1 MNQKEFMQKVDELL
15 GHMKVDELRNCLHQ
29 LARKTDESKRDS
41 FLQLIEDCS
50 YDESESAPE
59 KDQFKRLMSDEKVA
73 DCMADIMDKFE
84 KIAEGELCLSA
95 RGYEDYSGGYWSS
108 DWDWEYEDQMG
119 IGKTIEQAAQFAHDC
134 MNDCRYQEAVEI
146 FDLIMKIT
154 VFADDEDGG
163 DVVELSFEE
172 MVKEHLL
179 GVNLNV
185 FALDVLYSNYQ
196 NHPISQRASVLF
208 SYFSY
213 PYFQNIKIED
223 IFAVGRI
230 ELKDTDIFLQSWI
243 EYLMHQEGEVAARLL
258 PEAILYFKGPEGLP
272 AMARIGYKVHPSI
285 YLSALLEYE
294 KKHDYE
300 KMKEIGL
307 EALEK
312 IDIDLVIRGEIAIK
326 TAQAAY
332 CTEDYKAMKKCWYEA
347 FYSDSSVA
355 NFLRLFRDREVA
367 LAYKQLAEKRIA
379 ELHTT
384 DQLYYHADYEVKKN
398 VPAEFDYRHLCFFA
412 GYIEK
417 IHSWCKAKKN
427 PLGWSSHFI
436 GYGIDLLLLF
446 LYADNQLHKAGKHIL
461 GRVAKRLDFDDSE
474 NLVFM
479 KENAVFASD
488 LSSQDS
494 EDVFW
499 DVFCTWKSYYVVP
512 AVSINTYIDWLETVI
527 DKRIIAIVGGKYRN
541 KYNDVALLAAALGEV
556 KESMGIEMAKNIIT
570 KKYIDMYPRH
580 NAFRRALK
588 EYMD

>member
-1 MNQKEFMQKVDELL
+1 MNQKEFLQSVDDLL
-15 GHMKVDELRNCLHQ
+15 EHMSIAELRDCLHQ
-29 LARKTDESKRDS
+29 LARKTDENKRDS
-41 FLQLIEDCS
+41 FIQLIEDCS
-50 YDESESAPE
+50 YAESDSAHE
-59 KDQFKRLMSDEKVA
+59 KDRYKRLMSDKKVT
-73 DCMADIMDKFE
+73 DRMADIMDKIV

-108 DWDWEYEDQMG
+108 DWVWEYEDHMG
-119 IGKTIEQAAQFAHDC
+119 VGETIMDAVFFAHDC

-154 VFADDEDGG
+154 VYAEDEDGG
-163 DVVELSFEE
+163 DIVELSFEE
-172 MVKEHLL
+172 MVDEHLI

-196 NHPISQRASVLF
+196 NHPVSQRASVLF

-223 IFAVGRI
+223 IFAVGRE
-230 ELKDTDIFLQSWI
+230 ELKDTDIFLQAWI
-243 EYLMHQEGEVAARLL
+243 EYLMHQDGEIAARMLS
-258 PEAILYFKGPEGLP
+258 EAILYHKGHEGLP
-272 AMARIGYKVHPSI
+272 AMARIGYKEHPSI

-294 KKHDYE
+294 KIHDYE

-312 IDIDLVIRGEIAIK
+312 IEKDLVIRGEIAIK
-326 TAQAAY
+326 TAQAAH
-332 CTEDYKAMKKCWYEA
+332 CAGDYKTMKECWYEA

-367 LAYKQLAEKRIA
+367 LEYKDLAEKRIA
-379 ELHTT
+379 ELQTT
-384 DQLYYHADYEVKKN
+384 DQRYYHVAYEVKKN
-398 VPAEFDYRHLCFFA
+398 VLAEFDYKHLCFFA

-446 LYADNQLHKAGKHIL
+446 LYADKQLKKAGKRIL
-461 GRVAKRLDFDDSE
+461 ERVAKRLDFDASK

-488 LSSQDS
+488 ISTQDY
-494 EDVFW
+494 ENVFW
-499 DVFCTWKSYYVVP
+499 EVFCSWKMNYVIP
-512 AVSINTYIDWLETVI
+512 KDIANTYVYWLDSVI
-527 DKRIIAIVGGKYRN
+527 EKRIVAIVGGKYRN
-541 KYNDVALLAAALGEV
+541 KYSDVALLAATLGEV
-556 KESMGIEMAKNIIT
+556 KESMGIEMAKNLIT